1 MQGPETSAASLNPR
15 VGFHALVMPSP
26 EALGIAAANVGL
38 QATST
43 ADLDWNELRGR
54 LRQLGAVGFHLD
66 QVAGGN
72 WRATL
77 LVPDG
82 ASATPRRVEAVA
94 ASEASA
100 VADVLAQ
107 AGSR

>member
-1 MQGPETSAASLNPR
+1 MQGPETPAASLNPH
-15 VGFHALVMPSP
+15 GFQGLVMPSP
-26 EALGIAAANVGL
+26 EALGIVTASVTA
-38 QATST
+38 T
-43 ADLDWNELRGR
+43 ADLDWNELGGR

-66 QVAGGN
+66 QVAGGA